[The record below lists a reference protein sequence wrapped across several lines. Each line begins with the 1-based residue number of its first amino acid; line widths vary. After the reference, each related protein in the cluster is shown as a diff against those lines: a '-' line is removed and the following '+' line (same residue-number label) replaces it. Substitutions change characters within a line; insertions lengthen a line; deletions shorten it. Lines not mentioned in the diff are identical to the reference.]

1 MNKPIYKYK
10 DWVLDSYLEVY
21 FCYYLQELQDRGFI
35 EEFRQ
40 HDKTWALTPKF
51 ARNYLKQLKTKVN
64 EAEYFICH
72 PSTYTADFNIL
83 WTPKAS
89 NILFLD
95 PSKPVTNIKNIPFR
109 LSSTDG
115 SLWSHVEIKSIN
127 ESTTSSSISFV
138 IIQKVIMDK
147 YNDFIQKVQPFA
159 LSRPAYKKC
168 LFYQTFFPKKV
179 VEEQFY
185 VKSGSWGKAGTSKI
199 KFPIKT
205 VDEYL
210 KLRGYDNK

>member
-1 MNKPIYKYK
+1 MSKEYKYK
-10 DWVLDSYLEVY
+10 DWNLDSYLEVY
-21 FCYYLQELQDRGFI
+21 FCYYMQELKDRGYI

-40 HDKTWALTPKF
+40 HDKTWDLTPKF
-51 ARNYLKQLKTKVN
+51 TRKYLKQLKTKVN
-64 EAEYFICH
+64 EEEYFVCH

-83 WTPKAS
+83 WTKKAA
-89 NILFLD
+89 NILYLD
-95 PSKPVTNIKNIPFR
+95 PSKPVTNITNIPFR

-115 SLWSHVEIKSIN
+115 SLWTHVEIKSIN

-138 IIQKVIMDK
+138 IIQKVVMDK
-147 YNDFIQKVQPFA
+147 YNCFVQKVQPFA
-159 LSRPAYKKC
+159 VTKPAYKKC

-179 VEEQFY
+179 IDEQFY
-185 VKSGSWGKAGTSKI
+185 VKSGSWGKAGESKI

-210 KLRGYDNK
+210 KILK